1 MPHLLL
7 AVAGCWWAQ
16 VKNLDT
22 GEVLAISESFDE
34 GVLTAGVVGDAAAAA
49 KAGYVRQQSLLEET
63 LMKNIASALGP
74 APVTHVRAGSGRL
87 VCLGESP
94 CCGRFLF
101 FCSLPRAVWRAR
113 ERKPSPTPTPASHT
127 QFRYAY
133 LCYGA
138 LQAVGW

>member
-1 MPHLLL
+1 MLAGHTWTALFIFCIIYVGAWVPHLLL
-7 AVAGCWWAQ
+7 VVSGCWWAQ

-74 APVTHVRAGSGRL
+74 APVTHVRAGSGRQTDCSL
-87 VCLGESP
+87 VWAP
-94 CCGRFLF
+94 CCGRLLF
-101 FCSLPRAVWRAR
+101 PVPFCPLPQGPGCVAC
-113 ERKPSPTPTPASHT
+113 S
-127 QFRYAY
+127 
-133 LCYGA
+133 GA
-138 LQAVGW
+138 